1 MLLVVSFLVV
11 LLLPVGLLLLLLLLV
26 AVVVGLVRH
35 HLLTFGAF
43 PFRAL
48 AFLIRF
54 LAPPSAHA
62 RGCRAQQPLAHV
74 QAGRVD
80 VAPTAPALADETIS
94 ASRRPRVPFLWCVAL
109 WPSRRL
115 CATLRFCVAL
125 WPIAAAGR
133 QATRASSRHELLGAM
148 NFAVRL
154 QPAALHVLGT
164 RTVHR
169 ARAQA
174 TTALRAHAGRCSL
187 HAGVLRSPSTT
198 DPCLTKVVL

>member
-1 MLLVVSFLVV
+1 MV

-125 WPIAAAGR
+125 WPIAAAGD
-133 QATRASSRHELLGAM
+133 AS
-148 NFAVRL
+148 
-154 QPAALHVLGT
+154 
-164 RTVHR
+164 
-169 ARAQA
+169 
-174 TTALRAHAGRCSL
+174 
-187 HAGVLRSPSTT
+187 AGVLSLMDGSAGALFANDARVGAGVAAGGGLLSEAPWA
-198 DPCLTKVVL
+198 CGVYGE